1 VSWWRALL
9 SRLVTG
15 RDAADIRD
23 DLDAMYRRDRA
34 NGHTALR
41 ASAAFVRRTL
51 SSAWWAR
58 QGTDVIDRSR
68 LSAPTTRSLV
78 TTVRRLVR
86 GHRGYVIGATATLAV
101 AIGINLLVFTIVNAL
116 WLRPLPFADADRLV
130 AIPSHA
136 WVRLTSPRLRHLEAV
151 AGQVITWFDSTAG
164 RRPRVGIPLVNR
176 PIETLAVTPEYF
188 GFFGLPIRGRD
199 FREEDDRAGAEPVA
213 IVSHRLWRTAFDGNP
228 DIVGTVIDSTPV
240 RLRVIGIAPA
250 GFEGARRGERAD
262 LWIPSSL
269 TSRVSSDP
277 GATTVSLMA
286 YGRLRPGQT
295 IADAVQQTRADA
307 RNERDELDVVPLASV
322 YGTPESPTRV
332 IREGTTFAVV
342 AGLALLVLVGGC
354 ATLMTLVLVHYE
366 RRRRELA
373 VRLALG
379 ATPRHLASELVVELG
394 LIGLAGILSALIV
407 AFWGVQALPSLSLP
421 GGIDLR
427 RLNLSFDPRV
437 LAAALAMTF
446 GSLAV
451 AAWWPIGR
459 CTRAGLAGDLLSGPA
474 PTASAASQRL
484 RQSLLALQVAAT
496 VVVLVGAGLFVRA
509 VQHGFATAPG
519 FAVDRTVFA
528 TIEIMPPSGGSKDV
542 TAQLEVVAERRRRL
556 IDAFRALPAVEAVA
570 AGQPPIEPVLAER
583 ALSPAR
589 VTTDIGEHELSVG
602 VLWGAPEFTSALG
615 VPLLAGRALTRDDVS
630 RSPARG
636 LITASLARRLWPEGD
651 PLGRIISIG
660 GGRLGGRFEIVGV
673 VADVAYGSLSAP
685 AAGVVFIVN
694 ESGPRFVFRTSTPR
708 ALASEIRRTVAAV
721 VPDASRVDV
730 ITGREVVA
738 RDLGRQQLGAWF
750 FSGFGLV
757 ALLLGVGGVFG
768 LVAYLAEARQREYGV
783 RLALGATPRAL
794 VRHGVSAALAPVACG
809 TVAGLAG
816 AGWLSALVASLLV
829 GLSGLDP
836 LTYLA
841 AAGLMLAAA
850 YASGLSAAWRLRRVA
865 ALDALRQE

>member
-1 VSWWRALL
+1 MSWWRALL

-15 RDAADIRD
+15 RNAADIRD
-23 DLDAMYRRDRA
+23 DLEAMYRRDRA
-34 NGHTALR
+34 NGHRALR
-41 ASAAFVRRTL
+41 ASIAFVRRTL

-58 QGTDVIDRSR
+58 K
-68 LSAPTTRSLV
+68 SAPVIGASRPSSPTLPSVV
-78 TTVRRLVR
+78 TTMRRLVR
-86 GHRGYVIGATATLAV
+86 GHRGYVIGATATLTV

-136 WVRLTSPRLRHLEAV
+136 WVRLPANGLRHFEAV
-151 AGQVITWFDSTAG
+151 AGQVWTWDRSAG
-164 RRPRVGIPLVNR
+164 HRPHIGISHVNR
-176 PIETLAVTPEYF
+176 PIETLAVTPDYF
-188 GFFGLPIRGRD
+188 GFFRLPVRGRD
-199 FREEDDRAGAEPVA
+199 FSQEDDRVGAEPVA
-213 IVSHRLWRTAFDGNP
+213 IVSHRLWRTAFDGHP
-228 DIVGTVIDSTPV
+228 DLVGTVIDSTPV

-262 LWIPSSL
+262 LWIPRTL
-269 TSRVSSDP
+269 TSRVSSNS
-277 GATTVSLMA
+277 GATWAPLMA

-295 IADAVQQTRADA
+295 IADVVQQWRADA
-307 RNERDELDVVPLASV
+307 RPGDVLEVVPLAEV

-332 IREGTTFAVV
+332 IRERTTFAVV
-342 AGLALLVLVGGC
+342 AGLALLVLIGGC
-354 ATLMTLVLVHYE
+354 ATLMALVLVHYE

-379 ATPRHLASELVVELG
+379 ASPRHLAFELIVELG
-394 LIGLAGILSALIV
+394 LVASIGILGALAV
-407 AFWGVQALPSLSLP
+407 AFWGVQALPSMSLP

-427 RLNLSFDPRV
+427 RLNLSFDIRV

-446 GSLAV
+446 FSLAV

-459 CTRAGLAGDLLSGPA
+459 STRARLSGDLLSGPA
-474 PTASAASQRL
+474 PTASKSSQRL

-496 VVVLVGAGLFVRA
+496 VVVLIAAGLFVRA
-509 VQHGFATAPG
+509 VQHGFGTAPG

-528 TIEIMPPSGGSKDV
+528 AIEVPPPSGGPTDASGRLD
-542 TAQLEVVAERRRRL
+542 AQAERRRRL
-556 IDAFRALPAVEAVA
+556 LDAFLALPAVEAVSI
-570 AGQPPIEPVLAER
+570 GQPPVEPALAVR

-589 VTTDIGEHELSVG
+589 VTTDNGEHELSLG
-602 VLWGAPEFTSALG
+602 ILHGGAEFTSALG
-615 VPLLAGRALTRDDVS
+615 VPLLAGRALTREDAS
-630 RSPARG
+630 QTPARG
-636 LITASLARRLWPEGD
+636 LMTASLAQRLWPEGD
-651 PLGRIISIG
+651 PLGRIISIA
-660 GGRLGGRFEIVGV
+660 GGRSVGGRFEIVGL

-685 AAGVVFIVN
+685 AAGIIFGVN

-708 ALASEIRRTVAAV
+708 ALVSEIRRIVADIA
-721 VPDASRVDV
+721 PDARVEV
-730 ITGREVVA
+730 TTGREIVA

-750 FSGFGLV
+750 FSGFGMV

-783 RLALGATPRAL
+783 RLALGATPRELIRHAVSTAL
-794 VRHGVSAALAPVACG
+794 VPVACG

-816 AGWLSALVASLLV
+816 AGWLSAFVASLLV
-829 GLSGLDP
+829 GLSSLDP

>member
-1 VSWWRALL
+1 MSWLRGLL
-9 SRLVTG
+9 GRLVTG
-15 RDAADIRD
+15 RDAADIRN
-23 DLDAMYRRDRA
+23 DLHEMYRRDRA

-41 ASAAFVRRTL
+41 ASVAFVRRTL

-58 QGTDVIDRSR
+58 KGTNVIEASRPSSLTLRSV
-68 LSAPTTRSLV
+68 V
-78 TTVRRLVR
+78 TTARRLVR

-136 WVRLTSPRLRHLEAV
+136 WVRLTSPRLRQFEAV
-151 AGQVITWFDSTAG
+151 AGQVAMQGDA
-164 RRPRVGIPLVNR
+164 RHRPEIGMPGVSRS
-176 PIETLAVTPEYF
+176 IETLAVTPEYF
-188 GFFGLPIRGRD
+188 GFFGLPVRGRD
-199 FREEDDRAGAEPVA
+199 FRPEDDRAGAEPVA
-213 IVSHRLWRTAFDGNP
+213 IVSHRFWRTAFDGNP
-228 DIVGTVIDSTPV
+228 DVVGTVIDSTPV

-262 LWIPSSL
+262 LWIPRTL

-277 GATTVSLMA
+277 DAPIPPLMA

-295 IADAVQQTRADA
+295 IADAIQQSSTDGM
-307 RNERDELDVVPLASV
+307 NDRDVFTVLPLASV
-322 YGTPESPTRV
+322 YGTPESQTRV

-342 AGLALLVLVGGC
+342 GGLALLVLIGGC
-354 ATLMTLVLVHYE
+354 ATLMALVLVHYE

-379 ATPRHLASELVVELG
+379 ASPRHLAAELIVELG
-394 LIGLAGILSALIV
+394 LVGSIGILGALIV

-421 GGIDLR
+421 GGVDLR
-427 RLNLSFDPRV
+427 RLNLSFDTRV
-437 LAAALAMTF
+437 LAAALVMTF

-451 AAWWPIGR
+451 AAWWPIRR
-459 CTRAGLAGDLLSGPA
+459 CTRASLSGDLVSGPA
-474 PTASAASQRL
+474 PTASKSSQRL

-496 VVVLVGAGLFVRA
+496 VVVLVAAGLFVRA

-528 TIEIMPPSGGSKDV
+528 TIQVLPPSGGPKDF
-542 TAQLEVVAERRRRL
+542 TARLEASAERTRRL
-556 IDAFRALPAVEAVA
+556 VDALRALPAVEALSI
-570 AGQPPIEPVLAER
+570 GQPPVDPALAAW

-589 VTTDIGEHELSVG
+589 VTTDTGVHELSVG
-602 VLWGAPEFTSALG
+602 TLYGGPEFTSALG

-630 RSPARG
+630 QTPARG
-636 LITASLARRLWPEGD
+636 LMTASLARRLWPDGD
-651 PLGRIISIG
+651 PLGRIISIA
-660 GGRLGGRFEIVGV
+660 GGRGVGGRFVIVGL

-685 AAGVVFIVN
+685 AAGVVFGVN
-694 ESGPRFVFRTSTPR
+694 EGGPRFVFRTSTPH
-708 ALASEIRRTVAAV
+708 ALVFEIRRTVAEV
-721 VPDASRVDV
+721 VPDARVEV
-730 ITGREVVA
+730 ITGREIVA

-750 FSGFGLV
+750 FSGFGVV

-794 VRHGVSAALAPVACG
+794 VRHAVSASLAPVACG

-816 AGWLSALVASLLV
+816 AGWLSAFVASLLV
-829 GLSGLDP
+829 GLSALDP